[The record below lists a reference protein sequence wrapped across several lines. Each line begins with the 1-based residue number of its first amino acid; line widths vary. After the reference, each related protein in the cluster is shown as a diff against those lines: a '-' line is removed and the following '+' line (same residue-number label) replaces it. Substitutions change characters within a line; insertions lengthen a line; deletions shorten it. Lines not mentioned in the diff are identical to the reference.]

1 MTYNDLI
8 RFMIDQIH
16 DEAILKEIYSI
27 VRYISYNKEA
37 KTPWITY
44 KFLIIPNL
52 EK

>member
-16 DEAILKEIYSI
+16 DEAILMEIYSI

-37 KTPWITY
+37 KTA
-44 KFLIIPNL
+44 
-52 EK
+52 

>member
-37 KTPWITY
+37 ETA
-44 KFLIIPNL
+44 
-52 EK
+52 

>member
-16 DEAILKEIYSI
+16 DENILKEIYSI

-37 KTPWITY
+37 KTP
-44 KFLIIPNL
+44 
-52 EK
+52 